1 MKIKML
7 TAAIAAM
14 LCLTA
19 CGETNKADTTSE
31 KPADAATE
39 SAEYEEVTT
48 EPVTE
53 EVTTETT
60 PAVETTVTTT
70 TEATTTTSAT
80 TTTAPAPAEPEKEE
94 FKLAEGL
101 SEKYV
106 DFDNMALEYNGHIFK
121 FGEATVQDFLDAGV
135 ELFSDELDDD
145 HVAYYDDVEAQ
156 VKVNDTIRADLTFAP
171 WSDSSNARDCVLWRF
186 KINLI
191 NSPYDKVTWGT
202 NYGEGMVHTNIP
214 LRLKKDELIANSGEP
229 VDMHS
234 GSIGG
239 SLICKYT
246 APSFKTPDRD
256 DMCSQIKFSFYNGD
270 LATISF
276 SAHETQY

>member
-1 MKIKML
+1 MKIKLL
-7 TAAIAAM
+7 TATLAAM

-19 CGETNKADTTSE
+19 CGETDKADTTSD
-31 KPADAATE
+31 KPAETTTTTAA
-39 SAEYEEVTT
+39 S
-48 EPVTE
+48 E

-70 TEATTTTSAT
+70 TEVTTTTSAT
-80 TTTAPAPAEPEKEE
+80 TTTAPAEPAKEE
-94 FKLAEGL
+94 FKLAAGL

-106 DFDNMALEYNGHIFK
+106 DFDNMAIEYNGHIFK

-135 ELFSDELDDD
+135 ELFTDDD
-145 HVAYYDDVEAQ
+145 LDEDYVASYDDVEAQ
-156 VKVNDTIRADLTFAP
+156 VKVNDTIRADLSFKP
-171 WSDSSNARDCVLWRF
+171 WGDSSNARDCVLWRF

-246 APSFKTPDRD
+246 APSFRTPDRD
-256 DMCSQIKFSFYNGD
+256 DQRAEIEFTFYNGD
-270 LATISF
+270 LATIFF

>member
-1 MKIKML
+1 MKTKIL
-7 TAAIAAM
+7 TAAVIAAM
-14 LCLTA
+14 LTLTA
-19 CGETNKADTTSE
+19 CGDADTKTTSESKADTTTT
-31 KPADAATE
+31 AAPEESATEEVPTE
-39 SAEYEEVTT
+39 SA
-48 EPVTE
+48 
-53 EVTTETT
+53 

-70 TEATTTTSAT
+70 TAATTTTEEI
-80 TTTAPAPAEPEKEE
+80 PPEPEREA
-94 FKLAEGL
+94 FQLAPGL

-106 DFDNMALEYNGHIFK
+106 DFDNLALEFNGQIFR
-121 FGEATVQDFLDAGV
+121 FGEATVQDLLDAGV
-135 ELFSDELDDD
+135 ELFSDELDNDD
-145 HVAYYDDVEAQ
+145 LAYYDDVEAQ

-171 WSDSSNARDCVLWRF
+171 WGDSSNARDCVLWRF

-256 DMCSQIKFSFYNGD
+256 DQRAEIEFTFYNGD
-270 LATISF
+270 LATIFF

>member
-1 MKIKML
+1 MKIKLL
-7 TAAIAAM
+7 TATLAAM

-19 CGETNKADTTSE
+19 CGDADTKTSTESKADTT
-31 KPADAATE
+31 
-39 SAEYEEVTT
+39 TT
-48 EPVTE
+48 AVSE

-60 PAVETTVTTT
+60 PAVETTVTT

-106 DFDNMALEYNGHIFK
+106 DFDNMALECNGHIFK

-171 WSDSSNARDCVLWRF
+171 WGDSSNARDCVLWRF

-256 DMCSQIKFSFYNGD
+256 DLRAEIEFTFYNGD
-270 LATISF
+270 LATIFF

>member
-1 MKIKML
+1 M
-7 TAAIAAM
+7 
-14 LCLTA
+14 
-19 CGETNKADTTSE
+19 
-31 KPADAATE
+31 
-39 SAEYEEVTT
+39 
-48 EPVTE
+48 
-53 EVTTETT
+53 TTETT

-80 TTTAPAPAEPEKEE
+80 TTTAPASAEPEKEE

-106 DFDNMALEYNGHIFK
+106 DFDNMALECNGHIFK

-135 ELFSDELDDD
+135 ELFSDELDNDD
-145 HVAYYDDVEAQ
+145 LAYYDDVEAQ

-171 WSDSSNARDCVLWRF
+171 WGDSSNARDCVLWRF

-214 LRLKKDELIANSGEP
+214 IVMTMDELLENSGEP
-229 VDMHS
+229 TKVYD
-234 GSIGG
+234 GDEPGFK
-239 SLICKYT
+239 ICRYK
-246 APSFKTPDRD
+246 APSILYPDSVNS
-256 DMCSQIKFSFYNGD
+256 CTEVKFDFLYNGLYSFYIDICANK
-270 LATISF
+270 
-276 SAHETQY
+276 